1 MHLINQTNI
10 IGLQTHI
17 EDTNKSQQVYK
28 TNHHKLQTF
37 YKRNKKALTKEIQK
51 IQKNQK
57 ALI

>member
-17 EDTNKSQQVYK
+17 EDTNKFQQVHK
-28 TNHHKLQTF
+28 TNHDKLQIF